1 MNGLDAECTPCDTN
15 PMENELPADWNEWT
29 REEQRAYRDAY
40 NDEVEES
47 DARDRAAWM
56 EGS

>member
-1 MNGLDAECTPCDTN
+1 
-15 PMENELPADWNEWT
+15 MENELPPGWNEWT

-47 DARDRAAWM
+47 DARDRAAW
-56 EGS
+56 EAGS